1 MMFPGPAKVGATFL
15 RLTSDRTLLFATAVS
30 LRRILIGYGISLIVG
45 VPMGVLIARSR
56 VADDT
61 LGVVVSGF
69 QALPSICWLPLALL
83 WFGLSPNAILFVVV
97 VGAVTSIAVTVKDG
111 VNNLPPTYIRAAKT
125 MGTKP
130 LPMLLEVILPAV
142 GPSVLTAAKV
152 GWGFAWR
159 ALMSGEL
166 LFVSLG
172 LGHLLMMG
180 RELADMSQVLV
191 VMGVIMTIGLLA
203 DRIVFGALEA
213 MVRERWGL
221 GTQ

>member
-15 RLTSDRTLLFATAVS
+15 RLASDRTLLFATAVS